1 MKGEV
6 KDMGTFAVACL
17 LGLMAAGP
25 ALAADIVVDHSE
37 EKETYDCDGGSA
49 VINGGNNV
57 LTLRNC
63 TEVTV
68 NGGDNLVHA
77 GTVRAI
83 NILGS
88 GNRVNY
94 DVVAGRGKPKV
105 VNLGTQ
111 NEVGSIGAP
120 QPDAASDAEV
130 LSVGEG
136 ALDVDLGTGT
146 VSVGGRKGGVTV
158 APDGT
163 ATVRGRDGGR
173 VVAKGGRA
181 TALSGKGIVVLQSG
195 QKETLDCGG
204 GPASVVGNSNIL
216 TLRNCSEVSVTGNN
230 NQVDAGEASAISVV
244 GQSNQVT
251 WTERAGGGRPD
262 VSNIGKRNVVK
273 RRP

>member
-1 MKGEV
+1 
-6 KDMGTFAVACL
+6 
-17 LGLMAAGP
+17 
-25 ALAADIVVDHSE
+25 
-37 EKETYDCDGGSA
+37 
-49 VINGGNNV
+49 V

-68 NGGDNLVHA
+68 NGGDNLVYA
-77 GTVRAI
+77 GTARAI
-83 NILGS
+83 TVLGS

-105 VNLGTQ
+105 VNLGTE
-111 NEVGSIGAP
+111 NEVGSIGAAK
-120 QPDAASDAEV
+120 PDDASDEAAV
-130 LSVGEG
+130 SAGNDDVN
-136 ALDVDLGTGT
+136 VDLGTGS
-146 VSVGGRKGGVTV
+146 VSVGGVTV
-158 APDGT
+158 ARDGT
-163 ATVRGRDGGR
+163 ATVAGRDGGR

-181 TALSGKGIVVLQSG
+181 TVEGGKGIVVLQSG

-216 TLRNCSEVSVTGNN
+216 TLRNCSEVSVTGND
-230 NQVDAGEASAISVV
+230 NQVDAGEASAISVA

-251 WTERAGGGRPD
+251 WTERAGGARPD